1 LEKAEVAKLKAYKAT
16 VSLKSK
22 IAKKSAM
29 LAKTSAARVKAIA
42 SKLNY
47 KLAVAK
53 KAGDTTNIAI
63 LEMQVNLS
71 ESEVSYSEETVS
83 VSTKEVVDTT
93 TEEISYSSSTM
104 NTIVNSKDH
113 LLKESKRNVSIAMQ
127 DIEIIKK
134 KLEDTKARY
143 AKAEIKEEKR
153 RLQAMNS
160 SSSSPSS
167 SPSSEWSSSTSETT
181 ETLTTTIQE
190 YEEKLPKLFKHMD
203 VQQTKITKGVKA
215 KARAMVKKHKTN
227 YKNAKTILGSA
238 KDQRLQL
245 KKAIATKKYQI
256 TMADPKNDT
265 LQAMLARQMKMVQYD
280 MGKMES
286 TITEQST
293 IIESSSIEIM
303 SVKTTSITEV
313 MSVQTQ
319 IIETSAKMTTSMK
332 ADIGNVKKQLLAAET
347 KSDQKLVIR
356 LKEEAKNIKKQI
368 RSEIKK
374 VKKAENKKVLYE
386 KKAVYTKEKV
396 IQKKNQIV
404 ADRKKK
410 ALEFAKMSLKKM
422 EVLKS
427 KACKRVQAVL
437 AKKNGESCRRRRQIE
452 ISSQV
457 G

>member
-1 LEKAEVAKLKAYKAT
+1 METVIQVTPVKSASKTIATKVSAAVIAMRKGLVLVQAANKAKSDALNKFIEIRKRVGVSPGEMTKAETMVKNLHRKEIDAKKSLEAISKTVDSARAKVHEQKAIFQSKKKALELASKMRAQSEADKKVKEETSKIAKAKVELHVAKMKGDVTRIDQYSQIITESSVIVTQTIVWIEEMDGDVALGLEKAEVAKLKAYKAA
-16 VSLKSK
+16 VSLKSN

-42 SKLNY
+42 SKLNF

-53 KAGDTTNIAI
+53 KAGDSTNIAI

-71 ESEVSYSEETVS
+71 VSEVSYSEETVS
-83 VSTKEVVDTT
+83 VSTKEVIETT

-127 DIEIIKK
+127 DIEIIKM
-134 KLEDTKARY
+134 KLEDAKARY
-143 AKAEIKEEKR
+143 AKAEVKEEKR
-153 RLQAMNS
+153 RLQAINS

-245 KKAIATKKYQI
+245 
-256 TMADPKNDT
+256 
-265 LQAMLARQMKMVQYD
+265 
-280 MGKMES
+280 
-286 TITEQST
+286 
-293 IIESSSIEIM
+293 
-303 SVKTTSITEV
+303 
-313 MSVQTQ
+313 
-319 IIETSAKMTTSMK
+319 
-332 ADIGNVKKQLLAAET
+332 
-347 KSDQKLVIR
+347 
-356 LKEEAKNIKKQI
+356 
-368 RSEIKK
+368 
-374 VKKAENKKVLYE
+374 
-386 KKAVYTKEKV
+386 
-396 IQKKNQIV
+396 
-404 ADRKKK
+404 
-410 ALEFAKMSLKKM
+410 
-422 EVLKS
+422 
-427 KACKRVQAVL
+427 
-437 AKKNGESCRRRRQIE
+437 
-452 ISSQV
+452 
-457 G
+457 

>member
-1 LEKAEVAKLKAYKAT
+1 MEKAEVAKLKAYKAA
-16 VSLKSK
+16 VSLKSN

-29 LAKTSAARVKAIA
+29 LAKTSAARVNAIA
-42 SKLNY
+42 SNLNY
-47 KLAVAK
+47 QLAVAK

-71 ESEVSYSEETVS
+71 VSEVSYSQETVS

-134 KLEDTKARY
+134 KLENAKARY
-143 AKAEIKEEKR
+143 AKAEVNEEKR

-238 KDQRLQL
+238 NDQRLQL

-303 SVKTTSITEV
+303 SVETTSITEV

-332 ADIGNVKKQLLAAET
+332 ADFGNVKKQLFAAET

-410 ALEFAKMSLKKM
+410 ALEFAKKSLKKM

-437 AKKNGESCRRRRQIE
+437 AKKMAKVAADASKLK
-452 ISSQV
+452 SQV
-457 G
+457 K